1 MGALER
7 LERRNQDFLLLETIK
22 RVGVQN
28 YSLLARLT
36 GLNAE
41 TIRYKVSKHLIKIG
55 LNATI
60 RINYG
65 ELGLSISYLLVTPK
79 PGSGSAWLDNMNY
92 VIFSGKLMGTNKYF
106 CICALPFRFK
116 KKFNDVL
123 EGIKAQGVVEDYEI
137 ADVSWVRYPPFRVEM
152 YDFEEKCWTV
162 DWNRL
167 ALPSKEVGPSFLSVN
182 RDSVV
187 DYIDLKILK
196 AMLLDPTIPIAKAAK
211 AIQANPRTVR
221 YHHTEHV
228 LKGKFILSNDIRW
241 VKPFQEEGAENIM
254 RALIIFRR
262 LDQAAAEKVRRF
274 CNNLPFTWL
283 EAGTEERTYLA
294 LIDIPI
300 GLFHESIRQIESHLR
315 LQGDNYEVV
324 ILDPSRTKSLDIPD
338 EMFDKDRGWRLL
350 NYQEVAAAQ
359 AQAQDRRN

>member
-28 YSLLARLT
+28 YSLLSRLT

-41 TIRYKVSKHLIKIG
+41 TIRYKVSKHLTKLG

-65 ELGLSISYLLVTPK
+65 ELGLSVSYLLVTPS
-79 PGSGSAWLDNMNY
+79 PGSGRSWLDNMNY

-106 CICALPFRFK
+106 CLCALPLRFK
-116 KKFNDVL
+116 KKFIDVL
-123 EGIKAQGVVEDYEI
+123 EGIKAQGVVEDYEV
-137 ADVSWVRYPPFRVEM
+137 ADISWMRYPPFRVEM
-152 YDFEEKCWTV
+152 YDFEERGWKV

-167 ALPSKEVGPSFLSVN
+167 GLPGKEVGPSFLSVN

-187 DYIDLKILK
+187 DFIDLKILK
-196 AMLLDPTIPIAKAAK
+196 AMLIDPTVPIAKAAK

-241 VKPFQEEGAENIM
+241 VTPFQEGGLERLM
-254 RALIIFRR
+254 RAVIIFKQ
-262 LDQAAAEKVRRF
+262 LDQGAAEKVRRF
-274 CNNLPFTWL
+274 CNSLPFTWL
-283 EAGTEERTYLA
+283 EAGTEDRTYVA
-294 LIDIPI
+294 LVDIPI
-300 GLFHESIRQIESHLR
+300 GLFHESISQIESHLR
-315 LQGDNYEVV
+315 LEGNNYEVV
-324 ILDPSRTKSLDIPD
+324 MLDPSRMEPLGIPD
-338 EMFDKDRGWRLL
+338 EMFDKERGWRLL
-350 NYQEVAAAQ
+350 NYQEVAATQ
-359 AQAQDRRN
+359 AQERPS

>member
-1 MGALER
+1 MGALQR

-22 RVGVQN
+22 QVGVQN

-41 TIRYKVSKHLIKIG
+41 TIRYKVSKHMTKLG

-60 RINYG
+60 RVNYG
-65 ELGLSISYLLVTPK
+65 ELGLAVAYLFVTPK
-79 PGSGSAWLDNMNY
+79 QGSGKSWLDEMSY
-92 VIFSGKLMGTNKYF
+92 IIFSGKLMGTNKYF
-106 CICALPFRFK
+106 CLCALPFRFK
-116 KKFNDVL
+116 KKFNGVL
-123 EGIKAQGVVEDYEI
+123 EGIRTKGLIEDYEI
-137 ADVSWVRYPPFRVEM
+137 ADLAWMRYPPFRVEM
-152 YDFEEKCWTV
+152 YDFEGRAWKM

-167 ALPSKEVGPSFLSVN
+167 GLPLKEVGPSFLSVN

-196 AMLLDPTIPIAKAAK
+196 AMLVDPAIPIAKAAK

-228 LKGKFILSNDIRW
+228 MKGRFILSNDIRW
-241 VKPFQEEGAENIM
+241 VRPPQDGGVEKLIQAV
-254 RALIIFRR
+254 IIFRK

-283 EAGTEERTYLA
+283 EAGTEDRTYLA
-294 LIDIPI
+294 LVDIPI
-300 GLFHESIRQIESHLR
+300 NIFQESIREIESHLR
-315 LQGDNYEVV
+315 TQGDNYEV
-324 ILDPSRTKSLDIPD
+324 IMLDPSGTRPLDIPD
-338 EMFDKDRGWRLL
+338 EMFDKERGWRLL
-350 NYQEVAAAQ
+350 NYQEPGASQ
-359 AQAQDRRN
+359 AEELPN

>member
-28 YSLLARLT
+28 YSLLSRLT

-41 TIRYKVSKHLIKIG
+41 TIRYKVSKHLGKLG

-65 ELGLSISYLLVTPK
+65 ELGLSISYLLVTPRA
-79 PGSGSAWLDNMNY
+79 GSGREWLDNMNY

-106 CICALPFRFK
+106 CLCALPFRFK

-123 EGIKAQGVVEDYEI
+123 EGIKAQGIVEDYEI
-137 ADVSWVRYPPFRVEM
+137 ADVSWMRYPPFRVEM
-152 YDFEEKCWTV
+152 YDFEGKAWKIDWT
-162 DWNRL
+162 RL
-167 ALPSKEVGPSFLSVN
+167 GLPGKEVGASFLSVN
-182 RDSVV
+182 RDSEV

-228 LKGKFILSNDIRW
+228 MKAKFILSNDIRW
-241 VKPFQEEGAENIM
+241 VRPFQDGGLERLM
-254 RALIIFRR
+254 RAVIIFRK
-262 LDQAAAEKVRRF
+262 LDQGAAEKVRRF

-283 EAGTEERTYLA
+283 EAGTEDRTYLA

-300 GLFHESIRQIESHLR
+300 ELFHESIRQIESHLR
-315 LQGDNYEVV
+315 LEGDNYEVMM
-324 ILDPSRTKSLDIPD
+324 LDPSKMQPLDIPD
-338 EMFDKDRGWRLL
+338 EMFDKERGWRLL
-350 NYQEVAAAQ
+350 NYQEVTAAQ
-359 AQAQDRRN
+359 AQERPN